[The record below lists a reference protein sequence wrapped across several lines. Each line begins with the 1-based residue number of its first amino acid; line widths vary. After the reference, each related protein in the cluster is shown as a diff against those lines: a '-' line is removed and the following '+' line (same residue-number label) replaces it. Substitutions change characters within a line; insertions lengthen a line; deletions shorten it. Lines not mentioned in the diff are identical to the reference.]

1 MRSHVALLSLLA
13 AAVLLAGDPPGIPP
27 RAAADYAAHASVNG
41 VTLAASVVPAAQVKR
56 LFSKDLDH
64 AGYIV
69 VEVAV
74 IPDSGTTADF
84 GSDEFTLKV
93 GTDPTILAA
102 QTPRAVAGGD
112 KQNAAAKTKVPQLP
126 DKVHVYNTETVG
138 YESGGYGRKG
148 GVYTE
153 SSTTVAVGDRPAGYD
168 PRCDPTYGGGP
179 PVGGDPRM
187 GRYPA
192 GCGPAPNP
200 QPPKPP
206 KDTSGLRKEL
216 EDKALPEGKT
226 ALAVAGYLYFVR
238 PSTKQKNPDYQLTW
252 YRVAGE
258 VTAHAAAAEVAA
270 GIHLIAVGCRR
281 CGGYGTRGSAGVSLR

>member
-1 MRSHVALLSLLA
+1 MRSHVALLPLLT
-13 AAVLLAGDPPGIPP
+13 AAVLLAGDAPGIPP
-27 RAAADYAAHASVNG
+27 RAAAEYAAHSSANG
-41 VTLAASVVPAAQVKR
+41 VTLAASVVPAERVKK

-74 IPDSGTTADF
+74 IPESGTTADF

-102 QTPRAVAGGD
+102 QTAKTVAGGE
-112 KQNAAAKTKVPQLP
+112 KPKVASKTTVPP
-126 DKVHVYNTETVG
+126 PPGNVHVYNTETIG

-153 SSTTVAVGDRPAGYD
+153 SDTGVAVGGRPGGYD
-168 PRCDPTYGGGP
+168 PRCDPTAT
-179 PVGGDPRM
+179 DPRDPRT

-192 GCGPAPNP
+192 DCGPMPGP
-200 QPPKPP
+200 QGPKAP
-206 KDTSGLRKEL
+206 KDTSGLRQEL
-216 EDKALPEGKT
+216 EDKALPEGRT
-226 ALAVAGYLYFVR
+226 AVAVAGYLYFMR

-258 VTAHAAAAEVAA
+258 IRLGLPAAK
-270 GIHLIAVGCRR
+270 
-281 CGGYGTRGSAGVSLR
+281 